1 MAENN
6 NVCIITPPLPASNK
20 VINLNISL
28 QNEAIRIVPVA
39 YGHQPQYVLMSKN
52 GSVPDVILD
61 KSTIDLILEARYI
74 ENAAEK
80 LACLIKTNP
89 QKYDAKIL
97 DDKKVITEILTEY
110 ANNPQSSEL
119 SDILHRNEN
128 TRRYI
133 LQNKEN
139 ITDDTKKHK
148 VSHS

>member
-1 MAENN
+1 MAEDNN
-6 NVCIITPPLPASNK
+6 ICIITPPLSAGTK
-20 VINLNISL
+20 VINLNVSR

-80 LACLIKTNP
+80 LAYLIKTNS

-97 DDKKVITEILTEY
+97 DDKKVVTEILTEY
-110 ANNPQSSEL
+110 VNNPQSSEL
-119 SDILHRNEN
+119 SSIIHRNEN
-128 TRRYI
+128 AGKYI

-139 ITDDTKKHK
+139 PSANGK
-148 VSHS
+148 